1 MTKVNWNRNYYYTY
15 DFQRSIRNAGTYT
28 YQIYDRLNPGV
39 PLYTG
44 SIAWRSGDTSIVRM
58 AAESYIQS
66 LPGGLK
72 GAQQNESESESE
84 SDNFQTDT
92 GIINFGNEGYSYE
105 VTSVLLQNIA
115 RRYTWK
121 VYSPSGRKA
130 AKGEEVGPGYYAQ
143 PRAIQKAKD
152 WIVRKEQLIKKI
164 REEKEQ
170 ELAPVMTYDLTPD
183 QQDAFG
189 GTYES
194 VYDDIDGDGIPDE
207 YDKTDD
213 REPFEFGGEYQLL
226 GALGLFLVVTNMLMS
241 D

>member
-1 MTKVNWNRNYYYTY
+1 MTRVNWNRNYYYTY
-15 DFQRSIRNAGTYT
+15 ESELSIWNAAEYT

-39 PLYTG
+39 PIYTG
-44 SIAWRSGDTSIVRM
+44 SVSWRSGDSSVVRM
-58 AAESYIQS
+58 AAESYIKS

-72 GAQQNESESESE
+72 GAPQNESESESV
-84 SDNFQTDT
+84 NFETDT

-121 VYSPSGRKA
+121 VYSPSGNITA
-130 AKGEEVGPGYYAQ
+130 SGEEIGPGYYAQ
-143 PRAIQKAKD
+143 PRAIQKAKN
-152 WIVRKEQLIKKI
+152 WIGR
-164 REEKEQ
+164 KEQ
-170 ELAPVMTYDLTPD
+170 ELQTKPTLTPE

-189 GTYES
+189 GSYES
-194 VYDDIDGDGIPDE
+194 VYDDQDSDGIPDE
-207 YDKTDD
+207 YDNDYKP
-213 REPFEFGGEYQLL
+213 EGFEFGGEYQLL